1 MLYSAKSH
9 YTTPTWRQ
17 PLPALD
23 PSQLA
28 FCESPATN
36 IRLLAPAGCGKTLC
50 LLHRCLH
57 LAKIAYPRSPRF
69 LLVTFTRAARDELVG
84 RMATDATFADIRDN
98 VEVTTLNAWGYR
110 RIKNTA
116 FNNRLLTSDPQKHY
130 AMANQLQPVW
140 RQYKSIENAITAKK
154 RRRGTNPTRDL
165 MVTLDAFKSLGFD
178 HERHAN
184 LDAFSDHWEKLTDQG
199 LDWRLSQMIDD
210 LTRINVLEHNETGRH
225 PTLRVIWNRFFRF
238 WREATGHLINSASFT
253 LEDQKYF
260 AYLDERSNID
270 KGSYL
275 SGAASYDHVFVDE
288 FQDINPLDMAL
299 VRAIAERNRATLTIA
314 GDDDQAIFE
323 WRGATPEYILSPDE
337 YLGRRFETY
346 TLAVNYRS
354 PSNIVDLSQSLIT
367 NNTRRVRKTI
377 RSHDNSAVNQARV
390 EIKTADSLASSM
402 EFVSQVVRDT
412 IKGGRSPSRVAL
424 IGRKRSQI
432 IPYQIYFA
440 SEDIPFCAAEDL
452 QLFLSK
458 TFENLLELIE
468 IKERSHERQRPAR
481 SIEDLL
487 DLCDHVRRFGLNK
500 TDREALQAHLIA
512 ARPNSILAAL
522 RSLNP
527 NGSSAKLGALDAK
540 TRLAMFEAI
549 EEFLE
554 AETVSEALQAL
565 SDRFVGLQYDFG
577 KAATDIFYADPPFLH
592 LVEYALRYEDDYER
606 FRNDIELA
614 KETLVNIPPFDD
626 ESSKYLPA
634 HPLHLMTALR
644 AKGKE
649 FDTVV
654 LLDAIDGIWPN
665 AHAVTEA
672 QLEAE
677 RRVFYVAFTRA
688 RKHIA
693 IMVDPSQPPSPFIYE
708 LGLEGQL
715 PHSTMPQLDMLL
727 H

>member
-1 MLYSAKSH
+1 M
-9 YTTPTWRQ
+9 PT
-17 PLPALD
+17 LD
-23 PSQLA
+23 ASQLA
-28 FCESPATN
+28 FCESSATN
-36 IRLLAPAGCGKTLC
+36 VRLLAPAGCGKTLC

-57 LAKIAYPRSPRF
+57 LAKMAYPRRPRF

-116 FNNRLLTSDPQKHY
+116 FNNRLLTSDAQKHY

-178 HERHAN
+178 HERHVN
-184 LDAFSDHWEKLTDQG
+184 LDAFSDHWEKLTGQG
-199 LDWRLSQMIDD
+199 LDWRLCQLIDD
-210 LTRINVLEHNETGRH
+210 LTRINVLEQNETGKR
-225 PTLRVIWNRFFRF
+225 PSMRVIWNRFFRF
-238 WREATGHLINSASFT
+238 WREAAGLLIDSASFT

-299 VRAIAERNRATLTIA
+299 VQAIADRNRATLTIA

-323 WRGATPEYILSPDE
+323 WRGASPVYILAPDE
-337 YLGRRFETY
+337 HLGRQFETY

-354 PSNIVDLSQSLIT
+354 PSNVVNFSQRLIA
-367 NNTRRVRKTI
+367 NNSRRVRKTI
-377 RSHDNSAVNQARV
+377 RSHDDSVANRACV
-390 EIKTADSLASSM
+390 EVKAADSLASSM
-402 EFVSQVVRDT
+402 NFVSRLVRDS
-412 IKGGRSPSRVAL
+412 IKRGSSPSKIAL

-440 SEDIPFCAAEDL
+440 SVGTPFCAAEDL
-452 QLFLSK
+452 QLFMSK
-458 TFENLLELIE
+458 AFESLLELIE
-468 IKERSHERQRPAR
+468 IKERSRERQRPGM
-481 SIEDLL
+481 SVDDLL
-487 DLCDHVRRFGLNK
+487 ELCDHVRRFGLK
-500 TDREALQAHLIA
+500 KSDREALQAHLMVT
-512 ARPNSILAAL
+512 RPTSLISAL

-527 NGSSAKLGALDAK
+527 SSSSTKIGALDAK
-540 TRLAMFEAI
+540 TRLMMFEAI

-554 AETVSEALQAL
+554 AETVSDALQAL
-565 SDRFVGLQYDFG
+565 SRHFVGLQYDFG
-577 KAATDIFYADPPFLH
+577 KSITDIFYADPPFLY
-592 LVEYALRYEDDYER
+592 LAEYALRYEDDYER
-606 FRNDIELA
+606 FVTDIGRA
-614 KETLVNIPPFDD
+614 KDTLTHEPPFDD
-626 ESSKYLPA
+626 ESTNYLPD

-654 LLDAIDGIWPN
+654 LLDAIDGIWPST
-665 AHAVTEA
+665 HAETEA
-672 QLEAE
+672 EVEAE

-688 RKHIA
+688 RKHVA
-693 IMVDPSQPPSPFIYE
+693 IMVDPSQEPSPFIKE
-708 LGLEGQL
+708 LGLEE
-715 PHSTMPQLDMLL
+715 
-727 H
+727 

>member
-1 MLYSAKSH
+1 M
-9 YTTPTWRQ
+9 PT
-17 PLPALD
+17 LD
-23 PSQLA
+23 ASQLA
-28 FCESPATN
+28 FCESSATN
-36 IRLLAPAGCGKTLC
+36 VRLLAPAGCGKTLC

-57 LAKIAYPRSPRF
+57 LAKMAYPRRPRF

-116 FNNRLLTSDPQKHY
+116 FHNRLLTSDTQKHY

-140 RQYKSIENAITAKK
+140 RKYKSIENAITAKK

-165 MVTLDAFKSLGFD
+165 MVVLDAFKSLGFD
-178 HERHAN
+178 HERHVN
-184 LDAFSDHWEKLTDQG
+184 LDAFSNHWEALTDQG
-199 LDWRLSQMIDD
+199 LDWRLSQLIDD
-210 LTRINVLEHNETGRH
+210 LTRINVLEQNETGKR
-225 PTLRVIWNRFFRF
+225 PSMRVIWNRFFRF
-238 WREATGHLINSASFT
+238 WREAAGHLIDSASFT

-299 VRAIAERNRATLTIA
+299 VQAIADRNRATLTIA

-323 WRGATPEYILSPDE
+323 WRGATPEYILNPDE

-354 PSNIVDLSQSLIT
+354 PSNVVDLSQNLIA
-367 NNTRRVRKTI
+367 NNTRRVRKSI
-377 RSHDNSAVNQARV
+377 RSHDNSVANQARV
-390 EIKTADSLASSM
+390 EIKTTDSLASSM
-402 EFVSQVVRDT
+402 EFVNQIVQDT
-412 IKGGRSPSRVAL
+412 IKGGRSPSRIAL

-440 SEDIPFCAAEDL
+440 SKDIPFCAAEDL
-452 QLFLSK
+452 QLFLSN

-468 IKERSHERQRPAR
+468 IKERSEDRQRPIR
-481 SIEDLL
+481 CVDDLL
-487 DLCDHVRRFGLNK
+487 ELCDRVRRFGLNK
-500 TDREALQAHLIA
+500 TDREALQAHLVA
-512 ARPNSILAAL
+512 TRPNSIIAAL
-522 RSLNP
+522 NSLNP
-527 NGSSAKLGALDAK
+527 IGSSSKLGSLDAK
-540 TRLAMFEAI
+540 TRLMMFEAI
-549 EEFLE
+549 EEFLV
-554 AETVSEALQAL
+554 AETVSDALQAL

-592 LVEYALRYEDDYER
+592 LAEYALGYDDDYER
-606 FRNDIELA
+606 FRKDIELA
-614 KETLVNIPPFDD
+614 KDTLVNIPPFDD
-626 ESSKYLPA
+626 ESTKYLPA

-654 LLDAIDGIWPN
+654 LLDAVDGIWPN
-665 AHAVTEA
+665 TYAETEA

-688 RKHIA
+688 RKHVA
-693 IMVDPSQPPSPFIYE
+693 IMVDPLQPPSPFIYE
-708 LGLEGQL
+708 LGLGDQL
-715 PHSTMPQLDMLL
+715 PRNVAPQFDFSL